1 MKYIKFKR
9 YKFSTII
16 KNIHSLRYKFS
27 RIYKL
32 INFRK
37 YNFSRIYNYID
48 LRRYNFSRI
57 YNYIDPSRYNF
68 SKIYKYLNIRR
79 YKYIQIYAAGL
90 IIFSVAIYLSIPAFF
105 NFEKSKMESVICK
118 DFKIKC
124 SIQGKINYSF
134 FPSPRIKLKDFIIQ
148 DPSNVGKNLATV
160 EDVVLKISP
169 YNLSNKKKINITKI
183 ELINAEIDFDL
194 DKFNDYKIFYT
205 KKFNLLPI
213 NLKKGEI
220 KFTEGKKYITT
231 IKDVNF
237 RYNSNNITE
246 EASLKGI
253 FLGDNIYINFKNDKN
268 NKKVSKVLLLKLSK
282 LKLFAKANIFPPES
296 DDDIISGN
304 FLLKQK
310 KNRLTAI
317 FDYKNKKLTF
327 KHANLRNFFLDGKF
341 KGEVKFLP
349 YFNFN
354 LDVDLNTVNFNRL
367 YNSLIVLDDEIRKNL
382 FKINNKINGK
392 LNLTANKIFSKYTLI
407 NSFESQ
413 IKFTNGNILINQL
426 LLNLGKFGAADIT
439 GGINNND
446 KFTKFRFENNIFI
459 DNLRYF
465 YNKFDIYNREKGTSN
480 LFVAGSFDLENLVMH
495 IHEISNDKKF
505 NNEDTNY
512 IEKEFNNILLENG
525 YESFFDYLKLKKFVK
540 LIVSE

>member
-16 KNIHSLRYKFS
+16 KNIHSARYKFY

-32 INFRK
+32 INLRK
-37 YNFSRIYNYID
+37 YNFSG
-48 LRRYNFSRI
+48 I
-57 YNYIDPSRYNF
+57 YNYIDPRRYNF
-68 SKIYKYLNIRR
+68 SKIYKYLNIKR
-79 YKYIQIYAAGL
+79 YKYIQIYVVGL
-90 IIFSVAIYLSIPAFF
+90 IIFSIATYLSIPAFF

-194 DKFNDYKIFYT
+194 EKFNDYRIFYA
-205 KKFNLLPI
+205 KKFNSLPI

-341 KGEVKFLP
+341 KGEVEFLP

>member
-16 KNIHSLRYKFS
+16 KNIHSFRHKFS
-27 RIYKL
+27 RIYKFTDL
-32 INFRK
+32 RK
-37 YNFSRIYNYID
+37 YNFSK
-48 LRRYNFSRI
+48 I
-57 YNYIDPSRYNF
+57 YNYIDPRRYNF
-68 SKIYKYLNIRR
+68 SEIHKYLNIKR
-79 YKYIQIYAAGL
+79 YKYIQIYVSGL
-90 IIFSVAIYLSIPAFF
+90 IIFSIAIYLNIPAFF
-105 NFEKSKMESVICK
+105 NFEKSKMENIICK
-118 DFKIKC
+118 DFKVKC

-134 FPSPRIKLKDFIIQ
+134 FPSPRIKLKDFIIK
-148 DPSNVGKNLATV
+148 DPSNDDENFVTV

-169 YNLSNKKKINITKI
+169 YNLSNKKKMNITKI
-183 ELINAEIDFDL
+183 ELINAKIDL
-194 DKFNDYKIFYT
+194 DLEKFNDYKIFYEE
-205 KKFNLLPI
+205 KFNLLPI
-213 NLKKGEI
+213 NLNKGEI
-220 KFTEGKKYITT
+220 KFNEGKKYITT

-237 RYNSNNITE
+237 RYISNDITE

-253 FLGDNIYINFKNDKN
+253 FLDDNIYINFENDKN
-268 NKKVSKVLLLKLSK
+268 NKKTPKVLLLKLSK
-282 LKLFAKANIFPPES
+282 LKLLAKAKMFSSES
-296 DDDIISGN
+296 DDNTISGN

-317 FDYKNKKLTF
+317 FDYKNEKLIF
-327 KHANLRNFFLDGKF
+327 KHANLRNFFLDGKLD
-341 KGEVKFLP
+341 GEVEFLP

-367 YNSLIVLDDEIRKNL
+367 YNSLVSLDDEIKKNL

-392 LNLTANKIFSKYTLI
+392 LNLTANKIFSKYGLI
-407 NSFESQ
+407 NSLESQ
-413 IKFTNGNILINQL
+413 IKLTNGNILINQL
-426 LLNLGKFGAADIT
+426 LLNLGKLGAADIT
-439 GGINNND
+439 GSINDKD

-459 DNLRYF
+459 DNLRKF
-465 YNKFDIYNREKGTSN
+465 YNKFDIYNKEKGTSN

-505 NNEDTNY
+505 ENEDTNY

-540 LIVSE
+540 LIMSE

>member
-16 KNIHSLRYKFS
+16 KNIHSARYKFY

-32 INFRK
+32 INLRK
-37 YNFSRIYNYID
+37 YNFSG
-48 LRRYNFSRI
+48 I
-57 YNYIDPSRYNF
+57 YNYIDPRRYNF
-68 SKIYKYLNIRR
+68 SKIYKYLNIKR
-79 YKYIQIYAAGL
+79 YKYIQIYVVGL
-90 IIFSVAIYLSIPAFF
+90 IIFSIATYLSIPAFF

-183 ELINAEIDFDL
+183 VLINAEIDFDL
-194 DKFNDYKIFYT
+194 EKFNDYRIFYA

-220 KFTEGKKYITT
+220 EFTEGKKYITS
-231 IKDVNF
+231 INDVNF

-282 LKLFAKANIFPPES
+282 LKLFAKANIFPHES

-317 FDYKNKKLTF
+317 FDYKNQKLTF

-341 KGEVKFLP
+341 NGEVEFLP

-392 LNLTANKIFSKYTLI
+392 LNLSANKIYSKYNLVK
-407 NSFESQ
+407 SLESRLN
-413 IKFTNGNILINQL
+413 FSNGNILIEQFL
-426 LLNLGKFGAADIT
+426 INLGKLGASDVL
-439 GGINNND
+439 GSIN
-446 KFTKFRFENNIFI
+446 
-459 DNLRYF
+459 
-465 YNKFDIYNREKGTSN
+465 
-480 LFVAGSFDLENLVMH
+480 
-495 IHEISNDKKF
+495 NDKKF
-505 NNEDTNY
+505 THFKFESNVFVDNQKKFLSKFGIYNKKKFPSNFFISGNFDLDNVRLTFYEISDNDKLNKEDVNH
-512 IEKEFNNILLENG
+512 IEKEFNNLMLEDG
-525 YESFFDYLKLKKFVK
+525 YETLFDFPNFKEFIKS
-540 LIVSE
+540 ITDTIN